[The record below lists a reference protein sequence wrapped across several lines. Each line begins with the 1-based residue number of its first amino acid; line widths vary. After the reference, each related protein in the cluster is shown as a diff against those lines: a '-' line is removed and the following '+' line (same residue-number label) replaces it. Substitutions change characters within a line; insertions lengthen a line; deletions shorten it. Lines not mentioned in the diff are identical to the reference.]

1 MLLYKLFIGAGPIVQ
16 FWIPTFRI
24 LAKSLNTMQHWKA
37 VFGSS
42 TAEQVKDLCWATRHS
57 SHTEKVWAIYEIIE
71 TSHILLKR
79 VCRQWDKIFIAGE
92 RSYGSRVGS
101 FFPCI
106 CMASKTLDNDTQHK
120 PLVKN
125 VPFFASHEILAP
137 LRIKGMRVCLH
148 GCYQLSYV
156 FQQEDKWRG
165 QWNRLPL
172 QAWRAIHKI
181 WAKWSVC
188 DTEEVFEI
196 DIILVQAELP
206 DMVPW
211 DKLLEET
218 SWDPVLTEMK
228 NAEEN
233 VLPL

>member
-24 LAKSLNTMQHWKA
+24 LAKSLNTMLHWK
-37 VFGSS
+37 G
-42 TAEQVKDLCWATRHS
+42 AEQVKDLCWATRHS
-57 SHTEKVWAIYEIIE
+57 NHIEKVWAICEIIDN
-71 TSHILLKR
+71 SHILLKR
-79 VCRQWDKIFIAGE
+79 VCRQIWDKIFISGE

-172 QAWRAIHKI
+172 QAWRAIHKNC
-181 WAKWSVC
+181 AKWSVC

-211 DKLLEET
+211 DKLLEEI
-218 SWDPVLTEMK
+218 SWDPVLTEPK